1 MIFSS
6 KMTYPC
12 TQTVLELELI
22 QTQMAQKPMLRAEV
36 YAENRARDVKCIV
49 VDDFVLLKRKMMA
62 PRLLAT
68 NFVLMSNLAN
78 TICTTDL
85 KVTLRPQY

>member
-1 MIFSS
+1 MSGYHNPHS
-6 KMTYPC
+6 ALARK
-12 TQTVLELELI
+12 VLF
-22 QTQMAQKPMLRAEV
+22 PMLRQQCLIRIFAIV
-36 YAENRARDVKCIV
+36 HYSENRARDVKCIV